1 MIMRNKLVGIAAS
14 MAMALIGTALLVFY
28 VHGAGNRAAATEQGS
43 QQVLVVAEPITKGT
57 RAEELA
63 GKVRLERVPPSLVAA
78 GALRSMSALSGQV
91 ALVDLGPGDQLVPG
105 RFGAPAVT
113 EAPGVPAGKLQ
124 VTIPIDPVRAVGGQL
139 RAGDT
144 VGIVASF
151 DEPQTSRMIL
161 EKVKVT
167 GVRTMEGVT
176 VKSEAQGTAPSS
188 TLLHVTLALDAG
200 QVERVVFAAEYG
212 HIWLSAEPENAPSTP
227 TKLQTKASVN
237 A

>member
-1 MIMRNKLVGIAAS
+1 MRNKLVGIAAS
-14 MAMALIGTALLVFY
+14 LAMAVLGTALLVFY
-28 VHGAGNRAAATEQGS
+28 VHGAHNRASGADRGS
-43 QQVLVVAEPITKGT
+43 VQVLVVAEPITKGA

-63 GKVRLERVPPSLVAA
+63 GKVRLERVPPNLVAA
-78 GALRSMSALSGQV
+78 GALNSMSSLSGQV
-91 ALVDLGPGDQLVPG
+91 ALVDLGRGDQLVPS

-113 EAPGVPAGKLQ
+113 DAPGVPPGKLQ

-139 RAGDT
+139 RAGDS
-144 VGIVASF
+144 VGVVASF
-151 DEPQTSRMIL
+151 DDPQTSRMIL

-167 GVRTMEGVT
+167 GVRTQEGVA
-176 VKSEAQGTAPSS
+176 VKSEAQGSAPSS

-212 HIWLSAEPENAPSTP
+212 HIWLSAEPDNVPATP
-227 TKLQTKASVN
+227 TKLQNKSSVN